1 MTSTMSSP
9 APTTAFTA
17 TTAAEPSAPLPA
29 LPAILGTYKRQAPLF
44 VRGDGV
50 YMFDEHGKRYLDLVA
65 GIAVTSLGHNDP
77 GVMRAM
83 QEAM

>member
-1 MTSTMSSP
+1 MTSTMPSS

-17 TTAAEPSAPLPA
+17 TPAAEPSAPLSA

-50 YMFDEHGKRYLDLVA
+50 YMFDEHG
-65 GIAVTSLGHNDP
+65 
-77 GVMRAM
+77 
-83 QEAM
+83 